1 MGVMLQ
7 PANSPRV
14 PPFVALTFGIL
25 AVSTAAIFIRFAQ
38 SEAPSLVIAAY
49 RMGLSALILAPYAWL
64 RHRQELRSLDRRS
77 LALAALSGLFL
88 ALHFA
93 AWITSLEYTTVASSV
108 VLVTTTPLWV
118 ALLSPFF
125 LKESLTRPVLLG
137 LGLALSGGLVVGL
150 SDACVWQGGLV
161 CPSLAEMV
169 RGQAFLGDAL
179 ALFGALM
186 AASYIM
192 IGRSLRMQL
201 SLGAYIFV
209 VYGMAALVLLGLVLW
224 SGQPLGGYSSPT
236 YGWFLLLA
244 VVPQLFGHTVFNW
257 ALRYISAAYVSV
269 TLLGEP
275 VGSTILAYF
284 LLQES
289 PTWIKIIG
297 AILILTGISVASR
310 GESRRVKAAL
320 PTNKPAG
327 GPIP

>member
-1 MGVMLQ
+1 MGDMLQ

-14 PPFVALTFGIL
+14 PPFVALAFGIL

-64 RHRQELRSLDRRS
+64 RHRQELRRLDRRS

-93 AWITSLEYTTVASSV
+93 AWITSLEFTTVASSV

-150 SDACVWQGGLV
+150 SDACVWQAGLV
-161 CPSLAEMV
+161 CPSLGEML

-179 ALFGALM
+179 ALFGAWM

-209 VYGMAALVLLGLVLW
+209 VYSMAALVLLGLVLW
-224 SGQPLGGYSSPT
+224 SGQPLGGYSPST

-289 PTWIKIIG
+289 PTWIKMIG

-310 GESRRVKAAL
+310 GESRRVKAVP
-320 PTNKPAG
+320 PTNQPAG
-327 GPIP
+327 GPIA